1 MAAKDSAELCEVS
14 EDMRDVTRQLARN
27 IKELG
32 ESNQKIATEMKA
44 LANKVDK
51 LMERRHIEDLCEESE
66 QLFQVFPSSSKYHRC
81 PVATRCCGGH
91 VPDEELKFPVRI
103 AKKLGR
109 NACQLCLPLS
119 PR

>member
-14 EDMRDVTRQLARN
+14 EDMRDVTRQLARK

-51 LMERRHIEDLCEESE
+51 LMMEHIEDLWEESE
-66 QLFQVFPSSSKYHRC
+66 QLYQVFPSSSKYHRC

-91 VPDEELKFPVRI
+91 VPDEELQFPLRI

>member
-14 EDMRDVTRQLARN
+14 EDMRDVTRQLARK

-51 LMERRHIEDLCEESE
+51 LMMEHIEDLWEESE
-66 QLFQVFPSSSKYHRC
+66 QLYQVFPSSSKYHRC

-91 VPDEELKFPVRI
+91 VPDEELQFALRI